1 MKNNGC
7 PVCGCYNIKK
17 QRTSKGLILLCA
29 RCSFRTAES
38 CCSSQKCADYGL
50 LLESV
55 RDIRIKNFHEIIL
68 RIKEKIRKKE
78 INGLEIGCAG
88 GLFME
93 LAAASGINMT
103 GIEPMEKSFNEAKA
117 KGLNVIKGFF
127 PEDFKCLEKFDFIV
141 FNDAFEHIPDINK
154 IITECSV
161 RLNENGFVIINMPVS
176 TGILFRTA
184 SFLFFFGI
192 EKFLNRLWQFETD
205 SPHVSYFNAKN
216 LSFLMQKYGF
226 VADCRVKQCVFIVK
240 NLKNRIKAVNGNTIF
255 CNIVFVLLVLLK
267 PVIDFFP
274 KDVECLFFRKMR

>member
-7 PVCGCYNIKK
+7 PVCGCDNIKK
-17 QRTSKGLILLCA
+17 QTTSKGLILLCA
-29 RCSFRTAES
+29 RCSFCAAEVRS
-38 CCSSQKCADYGL
+38 EIQRCADYGL

-55 RDIRIKNFHEIIL
+55 RDMRIKNFNKIIL
-68 RIKEKIRKKE
+68 QIKEKIHKKE

-93 LAAASGINMT
+93 LAAAQNIHMI

-117 KGLNVIKGFF
+117 KGLNVVKGFF
-127 PEDFKCLEKFDFIV
+127 PEDFKGLEKFDFIV
-141 FNDAFEHIPDINK
+141 FNDTFEHIPDINR
-154 IITECSV
+154 IIGECSL
-161 RLNENGFVIINMPVS
+161 RLNENGFVIINLPVS

-184 SFLFFFGI
+184 SFLSFFGI

-226 VADCRVKQCVFIVK
+226 VADCRVKQCVFILK
-240 NLKNRIKAVNGNTIF
+240 NLKNRIKAVNGNIIF

-267 PVIDFFP
+267 PFIDFFP
-274 KDVECLFFRKMR
+274 KDVECLFFKKMR